1 MNSFSGAIIGL
12 ITLISLG
19 KTQDSITVSS
29 FNTQPTG
36 NFLVVNSFLGLLLA
50 QFGKKV
56 TQQ

>member
-36 NFLVVNSFLGLLLA
+36 NFLVVNFFWVFFLLS
-50 QFGKKV
+50 FGKKV